1 MWFEDATQL
10 FRVHLSLVPSGPVT
24 HAGKS
29 YLVLFCV
36 YKRPS
41 MRLSTCRGLVGGA
54 VG

>member
-29 YLVLFCV
+29 YLVLFLCLQEAQYETV
-36 YKRPS
+36 NVQGAR
-41 MRLSTCRGLVGGA
+41 GGA